1 MPVLLTGIIRRQSEL
16 SAYICFSS
24 ILLELPAPPIGAVH
38 RQFFAL
44 DAVSRHALLQKPGQ
58 RQRALEAARHVDRA
72 GGRSQIPEPDPQR
85 PARTRGPG
93 HPIAVVDGLKGLP
106 EAIKSQFPQPAVQTG
121 IVHLLRHSM
130 RFVSWKERKAVA
142 AALKEI
148 RPAANAEAAADR
160 LDAFEQDPLGQK
172 HPPSAECRRRQ
183 GALSCAHAH

>member
-1 MPVLLTGIIRRQSEL
+1 M
-16 SAYICFSS
+16 
-24 ILLELPAPPIGAVH
+24 
-38 RQFFAL
+38 
-44 DAVSRHALLQKPGQ
+44 
-58 RQRALEAARHVDRA
+58 
-72 GGRSQIPEPDPQR
+72 
-85 PARTRGPG
+85 
-93 HPIAVVDGLKGLP
+93 VDGLKGLP

-148 RPAANAEAAADR
+148 RPAASAEAAADR

-183 GALSCAHAH
+183 SALSCAHAH